1 MSSFYIIIS
10 GVVLL
15 SVILGGIRIVIGP
28 THADRMLAVQF
39 FGTSGT
45 AIALLLSGAL
55 DRPALRD
62 LALVLVALA
71 SVTTAAFTRDNFQR
85 SSS

>member
-1 MSSFYIIIS
+1 
-10 GVVLL
+10 
-15 SVILGGIRIVIGP
+15 
-28 THADRMLAVQF
+28 MLAVQF